1 MRWVFTR
8 SLSRVPAMMS
18 PWRFCEF
25 YRDSR
30 VRHVIVFKNH
40 GTDAG
45 ASQQHPHS
53 QIVGLPIVPG
63 QVVERVARARR
74 FFEES
79 GGCLACAQIAQE
91 REQACRIVFENLH
104 FVAFIPY
111 AALSPYHLWI
121 FPKTHSACFSE
132 QPPETLPA
140 LAEIVSTVLG
150 KLHGLLGDPAFNLV
164 VRSLEPKKNV
174 PHFHWYIS
182 IVPRINK
189 PAGLEL
195 GTGLYVNPS
204 LPESCAKALR
214 EFAVR

>member
-1 MRWVFTR
+1 M
-8 SLSRVPAMMS
+8 
-18 PWRFCEF
+18 
-25 YRDSR
+25 
-30 VRHVIVFKNH
+30 RHVIVFKNH
-40 GTDAG
+40 GADAG

-74 FFEES
+74 FYEES
-79 GGCLACAQIAQE
+79 GRCLACAQIAQE
-91 REQACRIVFENLH
+91 REQGCRIIFENLH

-132 QPPETLPA
+132 QPLETLPA

-150 KLHGLLGDPAFNLV
+150 KLYGLLGNPAFNLV
-164 VRSLEPKKNV
+164 VRSLEPKNNDV

-182 IVPRINK
+182 IVPRINQ